1 MAGSVRQTES
11 KHPKTFCKPS
21 QICKMDSDL
30 LLEREI
36 DLMPSRTCLLTVVRL
51 ATNLYKSNAR
61 FLFELIQNAED
72 NSYSRAKAAGA
83 EPYIKFTI
91 RPNRITIDTN
101 EDGFTTDNVRAIC
114 KIGES
119 TKLRTAG
126 SQYYIGEKGIG
137 FKSVFMV
144 ASKVHIQSPPW
155 SFSFKHKEGESGMG
169 MVTPEWEPYDAL
181 LEEPLTR
188 ITLTLIDSVD
198 LGDLLSQFD
207 DLPSTVLLFLNKLG
221 KIIIDEDVQEN
232 QDIHDDA
239 DGQWDEHS
247 QDDEEFFS
255 FDDEDEGDSDGDGDD
270 DDDEKN
276 QKVQETQPKMRVK
289 CITTYS
295 CDFDQNIKRAKV
307 TVLRQTSRKPD
318 SYSEDYRITRKSLSN
333 LPTGT
338 HHDYTTA
345 EVILGFPVYDF
356 LGGDRPHIRPQQVYA
371 YLPIRDFGFPVSVVE
386 LGLLSMLTS
395 NSSLSTQ
402 ILSRRRVER
411 ISWKTREIQRYLTAW
426 LKRLWTQWCS
436 SVSSQFSSIVGCIT
450 FQRMIG
456 SQALSGLDF

>member
-1 MAGSVRQTES
+1 
-11 KHPKTFCKPS
+11 
-21 QICKMDSDL
+21 MDSDL

-119 TKLRTAG
+119 TKLRTG

-232 QDIHDDA
+232 QDIHDDS

-247 QDDEEFFS
+247 QEDEEFFS
-255 FDDEDEGDSDGDGDD
+255 FDDEDEGDGDGDD

-307 TVLRQTSRKPD
+307 TVLRQTSRRPD

-333 LPTGT
+333 LPIGT

-426 LKRLWTQWCS
+426 LRRLWTQWCS

>member
-1 MAGSVRQTES
+1 
-11 KHPKTFCKPS
+11 
-21 QICKMDSDL
+21 MDSDL
-30 LLEREI
+30 LLEREV
-36 DLMPSRTCLLTVVRL
+36 DLVLPRTCLLTAVRL
-51 ATNLYKSNAR
+51 ATNLYKSNTR

-91 RPNRITIDTN
+91 RPNRIIIDSN

-119 TKLRTAG
+119 TKIRTG

-155 SFSFKHKEGESGMG
+155 SFSFKHKEGDSGMG
-169 MVTPEWEPYDAL
+169 MVTPEWESDDAL

-198 LGDLLSQFD
+198 LDDLLSQFD
-207 DLPSTVLLFLNKLG
+207 DLPSIVLLFLNKLG

-232 QDIHDDA
+232 QDIHRDA

-255 FDDEDEGDSDGDGDD
+255 FDDEDEGNDDDGDGDDGD

-276 QKVQETQPKMRVK
+276 QNLQERQPKMRVK

-307 TVLRQTSRKPD
+307 TVLRHRIMRPD

-338 HHDYTTA
+338 HHDYNTA
-345 EVILGFPVYDF
+345 EVILGFPVHNF
-356 LGGDRPHIRPQQVYA
+356 LGNDRPHIRPQQVYA

-386 LGLLSMLTS
+386 WGGFSMLTS

-411 ISWKTREIQRYLTAW
+411 ISWKTREIQQYLTVW
-426 LKRLWTQWCS
+426 LRRLWMQWCS
-436 SVSSQFSSIVGCIT
+436 SVSSKFSSIVGCTT